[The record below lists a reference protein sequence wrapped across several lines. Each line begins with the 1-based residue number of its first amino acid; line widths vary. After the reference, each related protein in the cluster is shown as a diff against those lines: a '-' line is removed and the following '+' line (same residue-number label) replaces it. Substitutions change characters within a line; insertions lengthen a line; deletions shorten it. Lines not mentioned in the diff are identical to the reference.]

1 MSRSN
6 TGHYCVLQQAIA
18 VKGKMPTIPY
28 CVNIRK
34 KKQKRSIVRNT
45 IRILI
50 EWKTHSVID
59 TDSLC
64 YWLMPILLL
73 LLLLLLSFSLYQH
86 MIWFRF
92 RAVAIADSSNEH
104 FRQCGT
110 RVRMCMRACMRVLVL
125 AYGSARLYIH
135 AYISMPYI
143 GYVHFVW
150 MRVRAC
156 IRTVYISV
164 NVLCTPCI
172 WSEYAHFVAEKKGK
186 RRNERQRLLFNRA
199 FIIAVAVA
207 VVVHQIGVRS
217 VFEQRKQAR
226 HDKARQGKANPQNV
240 AY

>member
-1 MSRSN
+1 MSSNGHSIFEIDSIIESHRSMSRSN

-110 RVRMCMRACMRVLVL
+110 RVRMCMRACMRVLML
-125 AYGSARLYIH
+125 AYGSARLGSTYMRTFPCH
-135 AYISMPYI
+135 TLAMYISFECVCVHASEPY
-143 GYVHFVW
+143 
-150 MRVRAC
+150 
-156 IRTVYISV
+156 T
-164 NVLCTPCI
+164 
-172 WSEYAHFVAEKKGK
+172 
-186 RRNERQRLLFNRA
+186 
-199 FIIAVAVA
+199 
-207 VVVHQIGVRS
+207 
-217 VFEQRKQAR
+217 
-226 HDKARQGKANPQNV
+226 
-240 AY
+240 

>member
-18 VKGKMPTIPY
+18 VKGEMPTIPY
-28 CVNIRK
+28 CVNIRRK
-34 KKQKRSIVRNT
+34 KTEKINRTQH
-45 IRILI
+45 
-50 EWKTHSVID
+50 HSYID
-59 TDSLC
+59 RMENALSDWHRFVMLLTDAD
-64 YWLMPILLL
+64 
-73 LLLLLLSFSLYQH
+73 FA
-86 MIWFRF
+86 
-92 RAVAIADSSNEH
+92 AVAIVVALFLSISTYDLVPFSCCCH
-104 FRQCGT
+104 YRFQQ
-110 RVRMCMRACMRVLVL
+110 RAFSAVWYARTNVYACVHACTSACVWL
-125 AYGSARLYIH
+125 GSARLYIH

-226 HDKARQGKANPQNV
+226 HGKARQIRRT
-240 AY
+240 